1 MTEKQTTLAK
11 KISVEGQGLHTG
23 TKGIMTIQP
32 APANFGIKFQRIDLK
47 NQPIIE
53 AVIDNVVS
61 TDRGT
66 CIGKGDARV
75 YTIEH
80 VMAALRGMQ
89 VDNALITLS
98 MEETPIK
105 DGSSKAFVEA
115 IEAAGIVELDA
126 IREYIEIDEEITMEI
141 PEKKIKIE
149 IRPSKR
155 FSLAVVIDFESRV
168 LGEQSAFMDD
178 ISDFKTKIAPCR
190 TFVFLH
196 ELEFLLKNNLIKGG
210 DLNNAIVFVNRKM
223 PQEEMDYLADLF
235 NKPRVTVN
243 GNGILNNLDLYFD
256 NEPARHKL
264 LDMVGDLYLLGK
276 PIRGHITAYR
286 PGHHA
291 NTAFAK
297 LIQEKINVKTV

>member
-11 KISVEGQGLHTG
+11 PVSVEGQGLHTG
-23 TKGIMTIQP
+23 TKGVMTIKP
-32 APANFGIKFQRIDLK
+32 APANFGI
-47 NQPIIE
+47 IE
-53 AVIDNVVS
+53 AHIDNVVS

-80 VMAALRGMQ
+80 VMAALRGME
-89 VDNALITLS
+89 VDNALIELS

-115 IEAAGIVELDA
+115 IETAGIVEQDA

-178 ISDFKTKIAPCR
+178 IKDFKTKIAPCR

-223 PQEEMDYLADLF
+223 PQDEMDYLADLF
-235 NKPRVTVN
+235 HKPRVQVN
-243 GNGILNNLDLYFD
+243 GNGILNNLELYFD

-276 PIRGHITAYR
+276 PLKGHVTAYR

-291 NTAFAK
+291 NTNFAK
-297 LIQEKINVKTV
+297 LILEKVNVKAI

>member
-11 KISVEGQGLHTG
+11 PVSVEGQGLHTG
-23 TKGIMTIQP
+23 TKGIMTIKP
-32 APANFGIKFQRIDLK
+32 APVNFGIKFQRIDLK
-47 NQPIIE
+47 DQPIIE
-53 AVIDNVVS
+53 AHIDNVVS

-80 VMAALRGMQ
+80 VMAALRGME
-89 VDNALITLS
+89 VDNALIELS

-115 IEAAGIVELDA
+115 IETAGIVEQDA

-178 ISDFKTKIAPCR
+178 IKDFKTKIAPCR

-223 PQEEMDYLADLF
+223 PQDEMDYLADLF
-235 NKPRVTVN
+235 HKPRVKVN

-264 LDMVGDLYLLGK
+264 LDMVGDLNLLGK
-276 PIRGHITAYR
+276 PLKGHVTAYR

-291 NTAFAK
+291 NTNFAK
-297 LIQEKINVKTV
+297 LILEKVNVKAI

>member
-11 KISVEGQGLHTG
+11 PVSVEGQGLHTG
-23 TKGIMTIQP
+23 TKGVMTIKP
-32 APANFGIKFQRIDLK
+32 APANFGIKFQRIDLEDR
-47 NQPIIE
+47 PIIE
-53 AVIDNVVS
+53 AHIDNVVS

-80 VMAALRGMQ
+80 VMAALRGME
-89 VDNALITLS
+89 VDNALIELS

-115 IEAAGIVELDA
+115 IETAGIVEQDA

-178 ISDFKTKIAPCR
+178 IKDFKTKIAPCR

-223 PQEEMDYLADLF
+223 PQDEMDYLADLF
-235 NKPRVTVN
+235 HKPRVQVN
-243 GNGILNNLDLYFD
+243 GNGILNNLELYFD

-276 PIRGHITAYR
+276 PLKGHVTAYR

-291 NTAFAK
+291 NTNFAK
-297 LIQEKINVKTV
+297 LILEKVNVKAI

>member
-11 KISVEGQGLHTG
+11 PVSVEGQGLHTG
-23 TKGIMTIQP
+23 TKGIMTIKP
-32 APANFGIKFQRIDLK
+32 APVNFGIKFQRIDLK
-47 NQPIIE
+47 DQPIIE
-53 AVIDNVVS
+53 AHIDNVVS

-66 CIGKGDARV
+66 CIGKGDTRV

-80 VMAALRGMQ
+80 VMAALRGME
-89 VDNALITLS
+89 VDNALIELS

-115 IEAAGIVELDA
+115 IETAGIVEQDA

-178 ISDFKTKIAPCR
+178 IKDFKTKIAPCR

-223 PQEEMDYLADLF
+223 PQDEMDYLADLF
-235 NKPRVTVN
+235 HKPRVKVN

-276 PIRGHITAYR
+276 PLKGHVTAYR

-291 NTAFAK
+291 NTNFAK
-297 LIQEKINVKTV
+297 LILEKVNVKAI

>member
-11 KISVEGQGLHTG
+11 PVSVEGQGLHTG
-23 TKGIMTIQP
+23 TKGIMTIKP
-32 APANFGIKFQRIDLK
+32 APVNFGIKFQRIDLK
-47 NQPIIE
+47 DQPIIE
-53 AVIDNVVS
+53 AHIDNVVS

-66 CIGKGDARV
+66 CIGKGDTRV

-80 VMAALRGMQ
+80 VMAALRGME
-89 VDNALITLS
+89 VDNALIELS

-115 IEAAGIVELDA
+115 IETAGIVEQDA

-178 ISDFKTKIAPCR
+178 IKDFKTKIAPCR

-223 PQEEMDYLADLF
+223 PQDEMDYLADLF
-235 NKPRVTVN
+235 HKPRVKVN

-264 LDMVGDLYLLGK
+264 LDMVGDLNLLGK
-276 PIRGHITAYR
+276 PLKGHVTAYR

-291 NTAFAK
+291 NTNFAK
-297 LIQEKINVKTV
+297 LILEKVNVKAI

>member
-11 KISVEGQGLHTG
+11 PVSVEGQGLHTG
-23 TKGIMTIQP
+23 TKGIMTIKP

-47 NQPIIE
+47 DQPIIE
-53 AVIDNVVS
+53 AHIDNVVS

-66 CIGKGDARV
+66 CIGKGDVRV

-80 VMAALRGMQ
+80 VMAALRGME
-89 VDNALITLS
+89 VDNALIELS

-105 DGSSKAFVEA
+105 DGSSKVFVEA
-115 IEAAGIVELDA
+115 IETAGIVEQDA

-178 ISDFKTKIAPCR
+178 IKDFKTKIAPCR

-223 PQEEMDYLADLF
+223 PQDEMDYLADLF
-235 NKPRVTVN
+235 HKPRVHVN

-276 PIRGHITAYR
+276 PLKGHVTAYR

-291 NTAFAK
+291 NTNFAK
-297 LIQEKINVKTV
+297 LILEKVNVKAI

>member
-11 KISVEGQGLHTG
+11 PVSVEGQGLHTG
-23 TKGIMTIQP
+23 TKGIMTIKP
-32 APANFGIKFQRIDLK
+32 APVNFGIKFQRIDLK
-47 NQPIIE
+47 DQPIIE
-53 AVIDNVVS
+53 AHIDNVVS

-80 VMAALRGMQ
+80 VMAALRGME
-89 VDNALITLS
+89 VDNALIELS

-115 IEAAGIVELDA
+115 IETAGIVEQDA

-178 ISDFKTKIAPCR
+178 IKDFKTKIAPCR

-223 PQEEMDYLADLF
+223 PQDEMDYLADLF
-235 NKPRVTVN
+235 HKPRVKVN

-276 PIRGHITAYR
+276 PLKGHVTAYR

-291 NTAFAK
+291 NTNFAK
-297 LIQEKINVKTV
+297 LILEKVNVKAI